1 VTKDNA
7 PKVEAA
13 TALEAFQIITAMR
26 PDRHSETDGRMMDRD
41 ELLGTMAK
49 QQRKPWNKAS

>member
-1 VTKDNA
+1 MSANNV
-7 PKVEAA
+7 PQVEAA